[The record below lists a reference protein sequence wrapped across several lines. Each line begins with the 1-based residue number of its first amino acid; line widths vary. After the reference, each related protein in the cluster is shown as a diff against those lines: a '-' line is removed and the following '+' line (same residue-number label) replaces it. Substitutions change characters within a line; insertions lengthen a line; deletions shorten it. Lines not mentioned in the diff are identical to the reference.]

1 MHELL
6 QRQPM
11 LSVKRA
17 RSLLK
22 DPPTFVTVNSA
33 FSRLVDLGIVEEKT
47 GGARNRI
54 FAYKGYLTI
63 LAEGTEPL

>member
-22 DPPTFVTVNSA
+22 DPPTFVTVSSA
-33 FSRLVDLGIVEEKT
+33 FGRLVDLRIVEEKT

-54 FAYKGYLTI
+54 FAYKGYVTI
-63 LAEGTEPL
+63 LAEGTEPR